1 MNNSLKIDFFRL
13 LFFDF
18 SDNRTFGG
26 PLVQRARISILYNTR
41 ARVRAIT
48 ELFTF
53 VIVFHNDNINSFCY
67 VCIGFQKFDTMATFV
82 PDDAFNEETVRMFLD
97 HLWKYGFNHR
107 VEEGD
112 VYFWLKRKFSPALQ
126 SRIDLHPLLSHEVL
140 YDLPKCIS
148 MDLNVLCEL
157 LYSFNYRNLSFV
169 QLCETY

>member
-1 MNNSLKIDFFRL
+1 
-13 LFFDF
+13 
-18 SDNRTFGG
+18 
-26 PLVQRARISILYNTR
+26 
-41 ARVRAIT
+41 
-48 ELFTF
+48 
-53 VIVFHNDNINSFCY
+53 
-67 VCIGFQKFDTMATFV
+67 
-82 PDDAFNEETVRMFLD
+82 MFLD

-169 QLCETY
+169 QLCETC